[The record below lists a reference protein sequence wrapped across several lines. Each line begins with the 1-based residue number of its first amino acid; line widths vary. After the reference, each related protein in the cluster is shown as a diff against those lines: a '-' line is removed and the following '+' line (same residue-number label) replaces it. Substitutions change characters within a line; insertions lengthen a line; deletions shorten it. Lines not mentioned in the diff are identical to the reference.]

1 MTADLLQCGSRALDL
16 SKPAVMGILNVT
28 PDSFSDGGRLNT
40 LDRVVDAAATMVD
53 DGAQILDIGGES
65 TRPGAQAVS
74 DDQELARVVP
84 TIEQLAERFDVV
96 LSVDTSKA
104 VVMQAAVAAGATMI
118 NDVRALSGA
127 GSLEAAANSDAAVCL
142 MHMRG
147 QPRTMQNAPR
157 YDSVVTEVREFL
169 SGRVARCLRAGI
181 ATQRLCVDPGYGF
194 AKTLEHNLQIVAKL
208 DEISLPDLPI
218 LFGASRKSSIGQL
231 LNVSVDDRLIGSVAM
246 AILAVERGARIVR
259 VHDVRETVQAI
270 DIATAVRRACPS
282 APNKHRRLS

>member
-1 MTADLLQCGSRALDL
+1 MTADSLQCGPRTLDL

-28 PDSFSDGGRLNT
+28 PDSFSDGGCLNT
-40 LDRVVDAAATMVD
+40 LDRVVDVAAAMVD

-74 DDQELARVVP
+74 NDEELARVIP
-84 TIEQLAERFDVV
+84 AIEQLSDRFDVV
-96 LSVDTSKA
+96 LSADTSKA
-104 VVMQAAVAAGATMI
+104 VVMQAAVGAGATMI
-118 NDVRALSGA
+118 NDVCALSA
-127 GSLEAAANSDAAVCL
+127 DGSLEAAAASDAAVCL

-147 QPRTMQNAPR
+147 QPRTMQIAPH
-157 YDSVVTEVREFL
+157 YDNVVAEVRAFL
-169 SGRVARCLRAGI
+169 EDRVAQCLNAGI
-181 ATQRLCVDPGYGF
+181 GAGRICIDPGYGF
-194 AKTLEHNLQIVAKL
+194 GKTLEHNLQITARL

-270 DIATAVRRACPS
+270 DIVTAVRGACSS
-282 APNKHRRLS
+282 APN